1 MYFYNGIAILE
12 NDTHISKWVVEN
24 KRLDFDQNVL
34 PILLRYINEGDY
46 VLDAGANIGCYSY
59 AFLNKISKRGMLYA
73 FEPSIDT
80 FECLEYNLGEYRN
93 VRLYNE
99 ALSYKQG
106 YCKVIEENDNKGMN
120 FCEEVKD
127 KGISVRTI
135 DSLNLRKIDFIKID
149 VEGDELNVLIG
160 AYDTIKKFK
169 PTLYIEINKHT
180 LERKGLNKLDIFTW
194 LDKNGY
200 TYSNIYA
207 EQGFNDLQF
216 DIIAIHYEKL

>member
-12 NDTHISKWVVEN
+12 TDSHISKWVIEN

-46 VLDAGANIGCYSY
+46 ILDAGANIGCYSY
-59 AFLNKISKRGMLYA
+59 AFLNKIKNKGMLYA
-73 FEPSIDT
+73 FEPSENS

-106 YCKVIEENDNKGMN
+106 YCKVVEENDNKGMN
-120 FCEEVKD
+120 FCIEVKD
-127 KGISVRTI
+127 KGIEVNTI
-135 DSLNLRKIDFIKID
+135 DNLRLRKLDFIKID

-160 AYDTIKKFK
+160 AYETIKKFK

-180 LERKGLNKLDIFTW
+180 LKRKGLNKLDIFTW

-200 TYSNIYA
+200 TYSNIYT
-207 EQGFNDLQF
+207 EQGFNDSQF
-216 DIIAIHYEKL
+216 DIIAIHYDKL

>member
-12 NDTHISKWVVEN
+12 TDSHISKWVIEN

-46 VLDAGANIGCYSY
+46 ILDAGANIGCYSY
-59 AFLNKISKRGMLYA
+59 AFLNKIKNKGMLYA
-73 FEPSIDT
+73 FEPSENS

-106 YCKVIEENDNKGMN
+106 YCKVVEENDNKGMN
-120 FCEEVKD
+120 FCVEVKD
-127 KGISVRTI
+127 KGIEVNTI
-135 DSLNLRKIDFIKID
+135 DNLRLRKLDFIKID

-160 AYDTIKKFK
+160 AYETIKKFK

-180 LERKGLNKLDIFTW
+180 LKRKGLNKLDIFTW

-200 TYSNIYA
+200 TYSNIYT
-207 EQGFNDLQF
+207 EQGFNDSQF
-216 DIIAIHYEKL
+216 DIIAIHYDKL